1 MRTFSKLLVLGAALV
16 VSTTLAYASTLGP
29 GQINFAGNDKFS
41 ANSVTFEGGQHVSSS
56 TGSLSAF
63 TSPEVALFTNLSS
76 FSSLPSTYFFQVN
89 NGMDTLDFYLTSASG
104 SYGTTMLD
112 GFSVPELMLNGTGYF
127 TETADVGGAIIASS
141 TAGDV
146 SFTTAGNQVTTFIAN
161 AYPTTA
167 STPEPG
173 SLILLGTGLLSA
185 AGIARRKF
193 LPKRV

>member
-1 MRTFSKLLVLGAALV
+1 MRTFSKLLVFGAAFV

-29 GQINFAGNDKFS
+29 GEINFAGNDKFS
-41 ANSVTFEGGQHVSSS
+41 ANTVTFEGTQHVTSSS
-56 TGSLSAF
+56 GSLSAF

-89 NGMDTLDFYLTSASG
+89 NGTDTLDFYLTSASG
-104 SYGTTMLD
+104 TYGTTLLD
-112 GFSVPELMLNGTGYF
+112 GVSVPQLILNGMGYF
-127 TETADVGGAIIASS
+127 TETANLGGAIIASS

-161 AYPTTA
+161 ASPA
-167 STPEPG
+167 AAETPEPG

-193 LPKRV
+193 ASKLS